1 MRPHKQKGCVCGSQ
15 QNVPAWF
22 PNTYLDT
29 ILNYI
34 LWGYENPNGENMF
47 FLNLSKI
54 HCIVLRIN
62 MSMLYLNKGGLTS
75 DGIFNFVTSLK
86 SDLKSLYKFYKN
98 KQLGSNISIKKR
110 NVFKVNSVQ
119 EACSKRFGVHIS
131 KFEILQTTWKNKKQ

>member
-1 MRPHKQKGCVCGSQ
+1 
-15 QNVPAWF
+15 
-22 PNTYLDT
+22 
-29 ILNYI
+29 
-34 LWGYENPNGENMF
+34 MF

-75 DGIFNFVTSLK
+75 DVIFNFVTSLK

-131 KFEILQTTWKNKKQ
+131 KFEILQTT